1 MQNSFTSQYK
11 NFALLNSTKKPG
23 SFSHVITS
31 AKSIKLNTR
40 NKGYLSDNKIS
51 LSTELLNDYTYKS
64 PEKNKFRS
72 KYHQRTHKSENYAE
86 QALTT
91 PNNRL
96 KKKMSGFRN
105 QINLKKKR
113 KKHISIDLTNG
124 VNSPI
129 SMYRCYP
136 YTANHNKCVSLTEK
150 DMIKGLKGNAYYES
164 KEEELQSFNN
174 NNSTFKKNASIQ
186 FQQSVPLYFWDK
198 RSNSNSTNVTSL
210 KDQLSDYN
218 DVSSMLGGRLNF
230 KKNLRGQGGY
240 FKLVSDISSHFSKFN
255 KKLQKIIQKETK
267 QEDNNAQNEDSNNTL
282 DEIKHIQQQS
292 ETENEC
298 EKELINNIHMNINN
312 HILDSEDNS
321 ISSKDEIDNNPF
333 LESQINQTLSKFKLK
348 NKNKLFMKQ
357 LSRISE
363 ISVKQSNNDSTSNI
377 EIEKTDHIQ
386 TKTLKNKLKN
396 LNEILT
402 NNTPVDTEGN
412 KEAKRPLSNKDSS
425 KRNMLMIK
433 ENNIKKTKDDS
444 IIQTSSN
451 VKIGIHDN
459 NSNKGISNKKTYSL
473 YYEMSSAMESSSSFS
488 GDKFLMKKCKTNVN
502 TDFLIYSNFSK
513 NKKIK
518 NSNTNLLDNSKENN
532 CISQKEQKLLNF
544 FLNDIEDNTYEEKNE
559 KLKDHF
565 LAKSINS
572 VTKYLADIVDFDPED
587 SMMNHDEVGT
597 KSYFK
602 PIKHSKSKHNED
614 MFLYIHYY
622 SYNFYRKMNR
632 YQIPR
637 TVISSNIE
645 DKSDCIFVHY
655 NSINKSLANYIRE
668 NCLIAHK
675 EMIDYLFYGRY
686 SEFKNKSMIEN
697 FIKEERHRRERI
709 KTIRKNIT
717 KKLKEKT
724 TIVFDNNV
732 ILYNSHLMTRDIK
745 YDNTSI
751 NLKFIRAY
759 QQRESTLLGK
769 TKKQRNSNLLT
780 QKKRSPKMLISTK
793 ISSPDT
799 QFKNSK
805 TSDINIRHTN
815 KFDEKVLEK
824 EITSKFALRSQ
835 SLSPIALISNNT
847 KNNLVL
853 NSDAHYVNNRNTQ
866 STSTFNSRLNYPL
879 LQKESVLLRTY
890 EIKNNIINNL
900 NTLAESIIFHI
911 KDGNYHNFLELMTK
925 YKIDPNTR
933 DKDGNTFLIL
943 AVNSNSSDI
952 VDYLIKKD
960 FDVNAFNNNHNTALH
975 YAILHRNF
983 DLVDYLIRNGADEN
997 IKNLDGKT
1005 PWECLDSGITLN
1017 SYEYE

>member
-1 MQNSFTSQYK
+1 
-11 NFALLNSTKKPG
+11 
-23 SFSHVITS
+23 
-31 AKSIKLNTR
+31 
-40 NKGYLSDNKIS
+40 
-51 LSTELLNDYTYKS
+51 
-64 PEKNKFRS
+64 
-72 KYHQRTHKSENYAE
+72 
-86 QALTT
+86 
-91 PNNRL
+91 
-96 KKKMSGFRN
+96 
-105 QINLKKKR
+105 
-113 KKHISIDLTNG
+113 
-124 VNSPI
+124 
-129 SMYRCYP
+129 
-136 YTANHNKCVSLTEK
+136 
-150 DMIKGLKGNAYYES
+150 
-164 KEEELQSFNN
+164 
-174 NNSTFKKNASIQ
+174 
-186 FQQSVPLYFWDK
+186 
-198 RSNSNSTNVTSL
+198 
-210 KDQLSDYN
+210 
-218 DVSSMLGGRLNF
+218 
-230 KKNLRGQGGY
+230 
-240 FKLVSDISSHFSKFN
+240 
-255 KKLQKIIQKETK
+255 
-267 QEDNNAQNEDSNNTL
+267 
-282 DEIKHIQQQS
+282 
-292 ETENEC
+292 
-298 EKELINNIHMNINN
+298 
-312 HILDSEDNS
+312 
-321 ISSKDEIDNNPF
+321 
-333 LESQINQTLSKFKLK
+333 
-348 NKNKLFMKQ
+348 
-357 LSRISE
+357 
-363 ISVKQSNNDSTSNI
+363 
-377 EIEKTDHIQ
+377 
-386 TKTLKNKLKN
+386 
-396 LNEILT
+396 
-402 NNTPVDTEGN
+402 
-412 KEAKRPLSNKDSS
+412 
-425 KRNMLMIK
+425 
-433 ENNIKKTKDDS
+433 
-444 IIQTSSN
+444 
-451 VKIGIHDN
+451 
-459 NSNKGISNKKTYSL
+459 
-473 YYEMSSAMESSSSFS
+473 
-488 GDKFLMKKCKTNVN
+488 
-502 TDFLIYSNFSK
+502 
-513 NKKIK
+513 
-518 NSNTNLLDNSKENN
+518 
-532 CISQKEQKLLNF
+532 
-544 FLNDIEDNTYEEKNE
+544 
-559 KLKDHF
+559 
-565 LAKSINS
+565 
-572 VTKYLADIVDFDPED
+572 
-587 SMMNHDEVGT
+587 
-597 KSYFK
+597 
-602 PIKHSKSKHNED
+602 
-614 MFLYIHYY
+614 
-622 SYNFYRKMNR
+622 MNR

-637 TVISSNIE
+637 TVISSDIE

-759 QQRESTLLGK
+759 QRRGSTLLGK
-769 TKKQRNSNLLT
+769 TKKQRNSNFLT
-780 QKKRSPKMLISTK
+780 QKKRSPKMLISKK

-805 TSDINIRHTN
+805 
-815 KFDEKVLEK
+815 
-824 EITSKFALRSQ
+824 
-835 SLSPIALISNNT
+835 T